1 MQLERIR
8 IGTRGSPLA
17 LAQAHAVRDALV
29 ASTGLGADAVEVVVI
44 KTTGDKVLDRPLS
57 ELGGKGLFTKEIE
70 DGLLDGSLDIA
81 VHSAKDVPTVLPD
94 GLTLAGYLP
103 REDVRDAF
111 ISLTA
116 KSFDEL
122 PEGAVVG
129 TASLR
134 RGALVKRLRPDLEVV
149 NFRGNVQSRL
159 RKLEEGVV
167 DATLLAMAG
176 LNRLGRPDV
185 ATAVLEIDRFP
196 PALGQ
201 GAIAL
206 EIRADDAAT
215 KAALAPHLDKATGI
229 ALAAERSFLATLDG
243 SCRTPIAGHATLDGD
258 RLSLHGL
265 IATPDGARVEEMVLE
280 GALAEADLVGRALGG
295 ELKARGGP
303 DFFVDWV

>member
-1 MQLERIR
+1 MR

-17 LAQAHAVRDALV
+17 LAQAHAVRDGLV
-29 ASTGLGADAVEVVVI
+29 ASSGFDPDAVEVVVI

-70 DGLLDGSLDIA
+70 DGLLDGSLDLA

-94 GLTLAGYLP
+94 GLALAGYLP

-111 ISLTA
+111 ISLKA
-116 KSFDEL
+116 KTFDDL

-134 RGALVKRLRPDLEVV
+134 RGALAKRLRPDLQVV

-159 RKLEEGVV
+159 RKLEAGEV

-176 LNRLGRPDV
+176 LNRLGRPDI
-185 ATAVLEIDRFP
+185 ATSVLDMERFP

-201 GAIAL
+201 GAIAIETREQDAPVL
-206 EIRADDAAT
+206 EALGPLLDRATAT
-215 KAALAPHLDKATGI
+215 S
-229 ALAAERSFLATLDG
+229 LAAERAFLETLDG
-243 SCRTPIAGHATLDGD
+243 SCRTPIAGHATLSGDG
-258 RLSLHGL
+258 LSLHGL
-265 IATPDGARVEEMVLE
+265 IATPDGARVEEMVLD
-280 GALAEADLVGRALGG
+280 GKAADAPEIGRAVGR

-303 DFFVDWV
+303 EFFVDWV